1 MGLEQVA
8 PSPLSH
14 FDPAELLDVLST
26 GVVVLDGHLCV
37 VYANVGAQDLL
48 AVGLNKARGRPIT
61 ELFADPMA
69 LDGILRR
76 SLERNETCAGHEILL
91 TPTGLAGK
99 RDPVVVDVTATP
111 LEGQVTGTHLLL
123 ELADARTRQR
133 ITRESE
139 MLSRLDGSRL
149 MIRQLAHEIKNPL
162 GGLRGAAQLLDR
174 ELHNGALKEYTTVII
189 NEADRL
195 RALVDSML
203 GPSRPP
209 QMTLVNIHELCEHV
223 FHLLR
228 SEAPSGV
235 VIERDYD
242 PSLPSAML
250 DRHQIIQA
258 LLNIARNAL
267 QAIGERGRLTLRTRA
282 LSNVSIG
289 SVRHRLVGSLQVE
302 DNGPGVPD
310 ELRESIFF
318 PLVTGRANGTGLGL
332 AICRKLVQLMGGEIG
347 LTSAPGQGSTFWF
360 NLNLSLAAN
369 SPECEDVQAEDRV
382 RKAIIC

>member
-1 MGLEQVA
+1 VALEQFA

-14 FDPAELLDVLST
+14 FDPADLLDVLST

-61 ELFADPMA
+61 ELFADPLA

-91 TPTGLAGK
+91 MPTGLAGK

-195 RALVDSML
+195 RTLVDNML
-203 GPSRPP
+203 GPSQAP
-209 QMTLVNIHELCEHV
+209 QLELFNIHELCERV
-223 FHLLR
+223 FQLLR
-228 SEAPSGV
+228 NEAPPQV
-235 VIERDYD
+235 VIDRDYD
-242 PSLPSAML
+242 PSLPSGKF
-250 DRHQIIQA
+250 DRDQIIQA
-258 LLNIARNAL
+258 LLNVARNAL
-267 QAIGERGRLTLRTRA
+267 QAVEPTAGRITLRTRA
-282 LSNVSIG
+282 LSNMNIG
-289 SVRHRLVGSLQVE
+289 TVRHRLVANLQVE
-302 DNGPGVPD
+302 DNGHGVPP
-310 ELRESIFF
+310 ELLRSVFY
-318 PLVTGRANGTGLGL
+318 PLVTSRSSGTGLGL
-332 AICRKLVQLMGGEIG
+332 AVAQDLVTRHRGIIEFE
-347 LTSAPGQGSTFWF
+347 SRPGHTVF
-360 NLNLSLAAN
+360 SLLL
-369 SPECEDVQAEDRV
+369 PIEGTEE
-382 RKAIIC
+382 

>member
-1 MGLEQVA
+1 VPLEQLS

-14 FDPAELLDVLST
+14 FDPADLLDVLST

-61 ELFADPMA
+61 ELFADPLA

-76 SLERNETCAGHEILL
+76 SLERNETCAGHEVVLI
-91 TPTGLAGK
+91 PTGLAGK

-139 MLSRLDGSRL
+139 MLARLDGSRL

-228 SEAPSGV
+228 SEAP
-235 VIERDYD
+235 
-242 PSLPSAML
+242 
-250 DRHQIIQA
+250 
-258 LLNIARNAL
+258 
-267 QAIGERGRLTLRTRA
+267 RA
-282 LSNVSIG
+282 
-289 SVRHRLVGSLQVE
+289 
-302 DNGPGVPD
+302 
-310 ELRESIFF
+310 
-318 PLVTGRANGTGLGL
+318 
-332 AICRKLVQLMGGEIG
+332 
-347 LTSAPGQGSTFWF
+347 W
-360 NLNLSLAAN
+360 
-369 SPECEDVQAEDRV
+369 
-382 RKAIIC
+382 